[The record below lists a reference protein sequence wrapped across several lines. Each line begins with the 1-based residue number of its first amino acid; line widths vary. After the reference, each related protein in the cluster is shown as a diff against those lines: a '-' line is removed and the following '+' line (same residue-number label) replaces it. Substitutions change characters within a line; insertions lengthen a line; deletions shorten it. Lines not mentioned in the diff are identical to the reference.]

1 MNKTIV
7 LVAIATT
14 GCGDYDTNA
23 AASSDSGE
31 SSGSVITEAAAEW
44 GPEPSTDESG
54 GWEDD
59 DGGGGGQDCAASEAA
74 ALAMLTTYC
83 AGCHAP
89 GTNAATDFE
98 NVSDLDAL
106 VADGRIVPG
115 DSGASLLWL
124 RIDSGQMPPPSASA
138 FPSAAEADALRE
150 WIDGCA
156 AVAPCEPGAP
166 LETDWMLDVMRNDIA
181 DSSVVPADQRQFI
194 RYFTLTHLYNEGLC
208 GEELDVHRFALSKS
222 INSLSNGTQVVAPVA
237 IDANETIYRID
248 LRDYE
253 WDQFLW
259 EPIVTQSPYAIG
271 FVQEEAVDLVQFAQ
285 TSVPML
291 RGDWFAAVATQP
303 PLYHEILAVP
313 GSRGELEALLGVD
326 VDSNIAN
333 DEVMRAG
340 FLDSGVSV
348 NNRVIER
355 HEIPAAASRS
365 YWLSYDFASNA
376 GEGNIFANPLDFVEA
391 GNEMIYTLPNGLH
404 GYMIVDGAGARLD
417 EAPDDIVT
425 DPAQPDQNVKNGLSC
440 FRCHSGG
447 MLDRSDE
454 LRAHVLASFDFDEAT
469 KEKVERLH
477 PLPGELSAILGLDSQ
492 RYTDAIAQ
500 AGLPPDLVDDPINAV
515 FVTYDGDVDLA
526 TAAAE
531 LGLEEMELF
540 GQLGALGDDL
550 QPLATGV
557 IGREVF
563 EAAFPQSVCDLGLG
577 TTSACPF

>member
-1 MNKTIV
+1 MNKAIV
-7 LVAIATT
+7 LVAIGIATT
-14 GCGDYDTNA
+14 GCSDYEGGA
-23 AASSDSGE
+23 AGDSGE
-31 SSGSVITEAAAEW
+31 SSGNVITEAAAEW
-44 GPEPSTDESG
+44 GPQPSTDESG
-54 GWEDD
+54 GWEEDD
-59 DGGGGGQDCAASEAA
+59 DGGGGQECAASEAA
-74 ALAMLTTYC
+74 ARAMLTTYC

-98 NVSDLDAL
+98 NVTDLEAL

-115 DSGASLLWL
+115 DSGSSPLWL
-124 RIDSGQMPPPSASA
+124 RIDSGQMPPPSAPT
-138 FPSAAEADALRE
+138 FPSAQEAEALRE

-156 AVAPCEPGAP
+156 EVAPCEPGAP

-194 RYFTLTHLYNEGLC
+194 RYLTLTHLYNEGMC
-208 GEELDVHRFALSKS
+208 GEELDVYRFALSKS
-222 INSLSNGTQVVAPVA
+222 VNSLSNGTQVVAPVA
-237 IDANETIYRID
+237 IDAEETIYRID

-253 WDQFLW
+253 WDQLLW
-259 EPIVTQSPYAIG
+259 DSIVAQSPYAIG
-271 FVQEEAVDLVQFAQ
+271 FVQEEAVDLVAFAQ
-285 TSVPML
+285 TPVPML
-291 RGDWFAAVATQP
+291 RGDWFSAVATQP
-303 PLYHEILAVP
+303 PLYHEILGVP
-313 GSRGELEALLGVD
+313 GSRGELESLLGVD
-326 VDSNIAN
+326 VATNIEN
-333 DEVMRAG
+333 DDVMRAG

-355 HEIPAAASRS
+355 HEIPAAGSRS

-376 GEGNIFANPLDFVEA
+376 GEGNIFANPLEFVES

-404 GYMIVDGAGARLD
+404 GYMIVDGFGSRLD

-454 LRAHVLASFDFDEAT
+454 LRAHVVASFDFDEAT

-477 PLPGELSAILGLDSQ
+477 PLPDELSAILTLDSQ

-500 AGLPPDLVDDPINAV
+500 AGVPGDLIDDPINAV
-515 FVTYDGDVDLA
+515 FVGYDGDVDLA

-563 EAAFPQSVCDLGLG
+563 ELAYPQSVCDLGLG
-577 TTSACPF
+577 TTIACP